1 MGGAFQVSREIFENE
16 VWSDVV
22 KFRIFFYILG
32 NAVFSKEGV
41 DKAGIRIER
50 GQYLR
55 SMRNLQDDLS
65 YREGR
70 GNALKKYPL
79 TTIQRK
85 IKSLE
90 KEGRINTKST
100 EYGTLFTVVNYAT
113 YQGFEHYQNQSVEQQ
128 RNSDGTVMEQR
139 RNNNKKVK
147 KDKNVNK
154 KDYTSKIKDLLPVFS
169 SIENF
174 NQLNKKYWDAIR
186 ETRKTGS
193 VSKSVIYNNMTKWQ
207 KYDLTVIEYALK
219 THVESHKGK
228 KEDYTIG
235 IMRNTSKEEAA
246 ERLRSGV
253 KPYKN
258 NVVQIPSYGGE
269 SDGKSNEQHSNEFGN
284 VKLYK

>member
-1 MGGAFQVSREIFENE
+1 MKATHKEREIIFGSNIVTLEPGQFITGRNSLADELNKGMKPKQRLSEKTWYRYMEN
-16 VWSDVV
+16 
-22 KFRIFFYILG
+22 
-32 NAVFSKEGV
+32 
-41 DKAGIRIER
+41 
-50 GQYLR
+50 
-55 SMRNLQDDLS
+55 
-65 YREGR
+65 
-70 GNALKKYPL
+70 
-79 TTIQRK
+79 
-85 IKSLE
+85 LE
-90 KEGRINTKST
+90 KWQMLTIKKTNKYSVISIVKWGEYQESDQQMSIKCPSNDQQMST
-100 EYGTLFTVVNYAT
+100 
-113 YQGFEHYQNQSVEQQ
+113 
-128 RNSDGTVMEQR
+128 
-139 RNNNKKVK
+139 NKNVK
-147 KDKNVNK
+147 NDKNVNK

-207 KYDLTVIEYALK
+207 KYDLTVMEYALK

-246 ERLRSGV
+246 ERLRAGV

-269 SDGKSNEQHSNEFGN
+269 SDGKSNEKHSSEFGN

>member
-1 MGGAFQVSREIFENE
+1 MKASHKEREALIGNQVVALEP
-16 VWSDVV
+16 
-22 KFRIFFYILG
+22 
-32 NAVFSKEGV
+32 
-41 DKAGIRIER
+41 
-50 GQYLR
+50 GQFVT
-55 SMRNLQDDLS
+55 
-65 YREGR
+65 GR
-70 GNALKKYPL
+70 
-79 TTIQRK
+79 
-85 IKSLE
+85 KSLTEEMNKGMKPKFKQSEISWWRYLNNLE
-90 KEGRINTKST
+90 KFEMLNIKKTNKYSVITINKWY
-100 EYGTLFTVVNYAT
+100 EYQQT
-113 YQGFEHYQNQSVEQQ
+113 EQQ
-128 RNSDGTVMEQR
+128 V
-139 RNNNKKVK
+139 NNKRTSNEHQMNTNKNVK
-147 KDKNVNK
+147 NDKNVNK

-246 ERLRSGV
+246 ERLRVGV
-253 KPYKN
+253 KPFKN